1 MLDQPINPTPN
12 PTATDVSPESF
23 TASLREDSFH
33 ILLRCAEVSAVGL
46 LLFGLPSLVGNGRAS
61 LAIIV
66 GASILATA
74 RLGRAIWRFGWYR
87 AGVLIF
93 LIGLIGSAA
102 CTVPAMAMYENPF
115 IFYTPIVIGI
125 AGLLLH
131 PTFGF
136 IIATVALVIYSVVSL
151 SMGNGH
157 ALIEVPFLASVVLNY
172 LSATVTW
179 LSARGFLSAVEWSI
193 DSYYKVE
200 RREAQLYASEK
211 QLQRTLHEK
220 DLLNGQLQQV
230 NRDVE
235 RARIVAEEANRMK
248 SRFVANMSHELRT
261 PLNGIIGLSYIL
273 KQEIKGPLNPE
284 QHDYLGRIYDAGEH
298 LIKLLNDILDNAKL
312 EAGRLTIQPEAVQPE
327 LIFHEALTMTRV
339 LISDKPIMLYE
350 DLEADLPDVFV
361 DRIRVTQVLLNLL
374 SNAVKFTERGT
385 ITVRATCDAVDRR
398 CGQIMVAIID
408 TGVGIAPE
416 HQNLIFEEFR
426 QADDSL
432 SRRYGGTG
440 LGLPIS
446 RRLVELH
453 GGTLEVTSKSGVGST
468 FFFTLPIATAEQIA
482 VAQLVDASSD

>member
-1 MLDQPINPTPN
+1 MTDEPSNLKIM
-12 PTATDVSPESF
+12 DVSPESF
-23 TASLREDSFH
+23 TASLREESFH
-33 ILLRCAEVSAVGL
+33 ILLRCAEVGAIGL
-46 LLFGLPSLVGNGRAS
+46 LLFGLPGLVGTGNIS
-61 LAIIV
+61 LAITV
-66 GASILATA
+66 GAFILVTA
-74 RLGRAIWRFGWYR
+74 RIGRATWRFGWYR

-93 LIGLIGSAA
+93 LTGLVGSVA
-102 CTVPAMAMYENPF
+102 CTMPMMNMDENPF
-115 IFYTPIVIGI
+115 IFFTPIAIGI
-125 AGLLLH
+125 ASLLLH

-136 IIATVALVIYSVVSL
+136 VIATVALMIYSIVSFSL
-151 SMGNGH
+151 GNGH
-157 ALIEVPFLASVVLNY
+157 ALIETTFLASVVLNY
-172 LSATVTW
+172 LSAAVTW
-179 LSARGFLSAVEWSI
+179 LSARGFMAAVEWSI

-211 QLQRTLHEK
+211 QLQRALHEK
-220 DLLNGQLQQV
+220 NILNSQLQQV

-273 KQEIKGPLNPE
+273 KQEIKGQLNPE
-284 QHDYLGRIYDAGEH
+284 QHNYLERVYEAGEH

-312 EAGRLTIQPEAVQPE
+312 EAGRVTIQPEAVQPE
-327 LIFHEALTMTRV
+327 LIFQEALTMTHV
-339 LISDKPIMLYE
+339 LIGDKPIELIE
-350 DLEADLPDVFV
+350 DLDADLPDVFV
-361 DRIRVTQVLLNLL
+361 DRVRVTQVLLNLL
-374 SNAVKFTERGT
+374 SNAVKFTEHGT
-385 ITVRATCDAVDRR
+385 ITVRASCDAVDRQ
-398 CGQIMVAIID
+398 CGQMMIAIID

-416 HQNLIFEEFR
+416 HQHLIFEEFR

-453 GGTLEVTSKSGVGST
+453 GGTLEVTSQIGVGST

-482 VAQLVDASSD
+482 AAQPVDSLSD